1 MTTKRKIDISVN
13 SDLTR
18 SSLSQDGLLKRIKFL
33 ELIRHISTNFI
44 NLPEEKIDQAINNQF
59 EISIP

>member
-1 MTTKRKIDISVN
+1 MTTKRKIDISVD

-33 ELIRHISTNFI
+33 KLIRHISTNFI

>member
-1 MTTKRKIDISVN
+1 MTTKRKIDISVD

-18 SSLSQDGLLKRIKFL
+18 SSLSQDGLLERLRFQ
-33 ELIRHISTNFI
+33 ELITHISTNFI
-44 NLPEEKIDQAINNQF
+44 HLPEEKIDQAINNQF